1 MPIEIRATMDTGAC
15 QNFYQST
22 LIDMVENGKNIAAKV
37 QQKANEIFIMVRDK
51 IIETPLSPVV
61 AKLYSIFTQV
71 EIALNVAACLPILG
85 TAFSWLRM
93 TAGKIQLL
101 IGAAILVFGK
111 AGHVIS
117 QYGRADEK
125 TLNKWKIISSYG
137 AENVLHGCLNVL
149 RGLGEILIGAAT
161 LGFGTVALLIPN
173 IALPKEPF
181 GPVIK
186 YGDFLRIDFSDNG
199 EENAAKEAVKEV
211 IVVKDTAPA
220 TPSPQPQPTAPA
232 ANPAQNNDEPVLPM
246 VNIVINPN

>member
-1 MPIEIRATMDTGAC
+1 MPIEIRATMDTGVC

-22 LIDMVENGKNIAAKV
+22 LVDMIENAKNIASKV
-37 QQKANEIFIMVRDK
+37 QQKANEIFIMVREK
-51 IIETPLSPVV
+51 ITETPLSPVI
-61 AKLYSIFTQV
+61 AKLYSISTQV

-101 IGAAILVFGK
+101 AGAAILVFGK
-111 AGHVIS
+111 AGYVIS

-181 GPVIK
+181 APVIK
-186 YGDFLRIDFSDNG
+186 YGDFIKMDSSDNG
-199 EENAAKEAVKEV
+199 EENAPKEVVKEV
-211 IVVKDTAPA
+211 IVAQDTAPVM
-220 TPSPQPQPTAPA
+220 PSNQPQPTAPTA
-232 ANPAQNNDEPVLPM
+232 EPVPI
-246 VNIVINPN
+246 NIGANS